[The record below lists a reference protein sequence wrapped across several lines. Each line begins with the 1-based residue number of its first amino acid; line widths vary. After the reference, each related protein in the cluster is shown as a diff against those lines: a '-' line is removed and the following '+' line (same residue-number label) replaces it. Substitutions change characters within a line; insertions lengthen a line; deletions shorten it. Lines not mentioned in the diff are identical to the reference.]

1 MKKYGAG
8 EIVRG
13 GTYLNLA
20 TGQFL
25 SLDQEAAVLPEGGE
39 SKFVRVPLALALI
52 FGPLAGLA
60 YIIFLPLMGIATLFM
75 LATRKAQTQE
85 PAVANEHKAV

>member
-13 GTYLNLA
+13 GTYLNLG
-20 TGQFL
+20 TGQLLTF
-25 SLDQEAAVLPEGGE
+25 DQEAAVLPEGKKT
-39 SKFVRVPLALALI
+39 SYVRVPLALVFIL
-52 FGPLAGLA
+52 GPVFGLA

-75 LATRKAQTQE
+75 LATHKAQEET
-85 PAVANEHKAV
+85 AATSEHELV